1 MIGEREHPLRT
12 HDFSHLYRNS
22 FSEETNW
29 LLIEAKTGTSGAGC
43 EKSMLTATS
52 RSKLLKDVSDTYCVA
67 YGTVLHLSLL
77 HFTCQL
83 KRA

>member
-1 MIGEREHPLRT
+1 MICEKEHPLRI
-12 HDFSHLYRNS
+12 HDFSHFYRNS
-22 FSEETNW
+22 FSEKTNW
-29 LLIEAKTGTSGAGC
+29 LLIEAKTSMSRAGC

-52 RSKLLKDVSDTYCVA
+52 RSKLLKDVFDTYCVA